1 MTLRDQ
7 RQKEFAR
14 EWIEKGEH
22 GILHL
27 APRFGKIRVTLYI
40 LKAYDKNCRL
50 LISYPDSKIKQSW
63 LDDFAIVGY
72 DNPNVTFTTHLSLK
86 KYKDE
91 RYDIVVID
99 ECHLLSEAQ
108 IDVCKDLFSK
118 NKRILGLSGTLSR
131 ETRNTLEDEL
141 ELFVSCEYPLE
152 KAIEEGVIVDYEITV
167 VKTPLD
173 NVTKQR
179 YGNKIRTEKQQF
191 DSYTWV
197 INQMDREGRST
208 MFLRLARMRV
218 IQSSLAKVEL
228 TKKIIQKHKN
238 ERMLIFCGVTKVA
251 DSLGI
256 PSHHS
261 KSSDKQLFKEFAEGK
276 GNHHMAVVRI
286 GNSGVTYKPLN
297 RVVINY
303 FDSNS
308 ENLAQ
313 KIQRCTAMEYNNPDK
328 KAKIYILS
336 SNEDVELRWLGKAL
350 EFFNKDKI
358 TYVDVKDL

>member
-7 RQKEFAR
+7 RQKELAKT
-14 EWIEKGEH
+14 WIEKGEM
-22 GILHL
+22 GVIYA
-27 APRFGKIRVTLYI
+27 APRFGKIRTTLHI

-63 LDDFAIVGY
+63 LDDFETLGY

-91 RYDIVVID
+91 RYDLVVLD
-99 ECHLLSEAQ
+99 EVHTLSEAQ
-108 IDVCKDLFSK
+108 IDVCKELFRK
-118 NKRILGLSGTLSR
+118 NKRILGLSGTLSKQ
-131 ETRNTLEDEL
+131 TRNTLEDEL
-141 ELFVSCEYPLE
+141 GLFVSCEYPLE

-173 NVTKQR
+173 NLTKQR
-179 YGNKIRTEKQQF
+179 YGSKVRTEKQQF
-191 DSYTWV
+191 DSYGYV
-197 INQMDREGRST
+197 INQMEREGRST

-218 IQSSLAKVEL
+218 IQSSLAKINL
-228 TKKIIQKHKN
+228 TKKIIQKHKD

-261 KSSDKQLFKEFAEGK
+261 KSSDKHLFQEFAEGK
-276 GNHHMAVVRI
+276 GNHMAVVRI

-328 KAKIYILS
+328 KAKIYILT
-336 SNEDVELRWLGKAL
+336 SNEDVELSWLRKAL
-350 EFFNKDKI
+350 EFFDASKI
-358 TYVDVKDL
+358 TYIDIKSL